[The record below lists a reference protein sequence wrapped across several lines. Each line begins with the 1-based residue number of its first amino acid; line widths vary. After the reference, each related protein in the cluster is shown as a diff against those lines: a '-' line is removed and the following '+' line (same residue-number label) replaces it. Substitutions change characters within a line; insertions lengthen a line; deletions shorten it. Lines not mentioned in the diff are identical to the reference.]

1 MPSDGAVHRR
11 VEELITVGILEV
23 HEGTGAADLARDPFP
38 ELDPRLPEGGDILVR
53 GIHLPPFTSTR
64 HHRGHGVKVTTCLRG
79 VSFNWANGPPRT
91 RDTSSP
97 FRMCESIHMHSIVTY
112 MFIR

>member
-64 HHRGHGVKVTTCLRG
+64 HHRGHGVKVTTVFARCLFQLG
-79 VSFNWANGPPRT
+79 KWTTTDKGHLVSLP
-91 RDTSSP
+91 D
-97 FRMCESIHMHSIVTY
+97 V
-112 MFIR
+112 